1 MYANVA
7 RKHGLD
13 MSQMSLAFVR
23 QQGFVTSVLIG
34 ATTMEQ
40 LRKNIG
46 SAAVQLDAAVLKDLD
61 AVHRAHPNP
70 CP

>member
-1 MYANVA
+1 MA
-7 RKHGLD
+7 
-13 MSQMSLAFVR
+13 LAFVNR
-23 QQGFVTSVLIG
+23 QRFVTSTLIG

-40 LRKNIG
+40 LETNLASIDVRLSDEVIQ
-46 SAAVQLDAAVLKDLD
+46 AID